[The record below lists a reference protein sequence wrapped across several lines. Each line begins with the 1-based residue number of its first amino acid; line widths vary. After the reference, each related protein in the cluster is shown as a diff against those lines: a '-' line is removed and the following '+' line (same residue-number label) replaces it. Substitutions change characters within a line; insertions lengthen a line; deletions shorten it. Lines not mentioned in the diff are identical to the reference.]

1 VAEHQRRAPKTKK
14 PTIETLEERLE
25 VTRNIILR
33 CMVGLLGREAVEH
46 LVNAKRELLL
56 AVRSVIDARI
66 QHLDEA
72 TQRLKRIEVEGEEA

>member
-1 VAEHQRRAPKTKK
+1 MAEHQKRAPRAKK
-14 PTIETLEERLE
+14 PPIETLEERLE

-46 LVNAKRELLL
+46 LVNAKKELLL

-72 TQRLKRIEVEGEEA
+72 TQRLKKIEVEGEEA